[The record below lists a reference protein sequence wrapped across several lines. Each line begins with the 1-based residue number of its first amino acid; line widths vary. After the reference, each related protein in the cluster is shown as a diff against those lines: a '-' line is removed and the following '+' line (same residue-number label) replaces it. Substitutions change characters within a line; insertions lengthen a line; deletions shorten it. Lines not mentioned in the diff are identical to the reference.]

1 MTERTRAASQRLAR
15 HGRRQIFFVFL
26 DDDHSNTQTRKTGG
40 CDLFVTRVPP
50 HLHFLRAPKHTTTD
64 TDCPNYFTVLRR
76 PSPRLAD
83 AAEELAQQFGDAS
96 RPMKN
101 TRPLNRE
108 RQIVADKTAAAC
120 STKHKTHA
128 CKREHMLQSHA
139 SGRGRRCS
147 TTITPC
153 RSAIPHTGFHA
164 SELDR
169 QEFWRA
175 ASSTEAGRRPQNGS
189 LAFRCLDKHHEG

>member
-1 MTERTRAASQRLAR
+1 MAHNTTTATHRHEKRGVVTCSSLASPRTLHHPRAAK
-15 HGRRQIFFVFL
+15 HKTT
-26 DDDHSNTQTRKTGG
+26 DDDW
-40 CDLFVTRVPP
+40 
-50 HLHFLRAPKHTTTD
+50 
-64 TDCPNYFTVLRR
+64 PNYFTVLRR
-76 PSPRLAD
+76 PGPRLAV

-108 RQIVADKTAAAC
+108 RQIVADKTKATC
-120 STKHKTHA
+120 STNTQTHA

-153 RSAIPHTGFHA
+153 RSAIPHTDFHA

-189 LAFRCLDKHHEG
+189 LAFRCLGKHHEG